1 MWSQSHGGKLFH
13 LKFTFNL
20 FRHYNINLTW
30 FEASLRFGKKEFMAK
45 SKTDVMLTIHKHTA
59 GHVKDN
65 RKCYNEEGDDMRP
78 EAKFTSQSPQIK
90 FPEFPVA
97 FNIQLSQPLKC
108 VHNQVTSQHWASH
121 LGNLVSQMCFWLG
134 QRLSERK
141 WEGPPVPASWTR
153 SAHELIFL
161 TSPHMLP
168 LSLHTDDGRMQYN
181 EFFFAGF
188 IDTCY

>member
-30 FEASLRFGKKEFMAK
+30 FEASLRFEKKEFMAK

-78 EAKFTSQSPQIK
+78 EATFTSQSPQIK

-121 LGNLVSQMCFWLG
+121 LGKYPRCAFDWG
-134 QRLSERK
+134 KGYQRGNGKVHLFLH
-141 WEGPPVPASWTR
+141 
-153 SAHELIFL
+153 HEHDQPMSSF
-161 TSPHMLP
+161 S
-168 LSLHTDDGRMQYN
+168 
-181 EFFFAGF
+181 
-188 IDTCY
+188 